1 MTKTFLL
8 INGTSLQISF
18 RFVCVR
24 SHIQPWG
31 LAMDIPCE
39 LPRIKN
45 CSRSKTLVGQ
55 FLHRYAMKNIQV
67 LATSIQMVVQDCTE
81 AEENTDARDKFFMCV
96 SKFAVPDWYPY
107 IFPTFAVFPTHSPAS
122 PLIASLS
129 SSPFSLAFY
138 SFRFPLHV
146 FLLCFSFRLSLSLA
160 HASSRF
166 LSLDFFLR
174 QKRVL
179 KHMRCKHFLRRNKF
193 KFFWLSFSQGS
204 CPGIRSK

>member
-1 MTKTFLL
+1 MWQAFELQVATGGAWKNIFATSGNNLDVTKYLGPAVVASVLRIRMTKAFLL

-45 CSRSKTLVGQ
+45 CRRLKTLVGP
-55 FLHRYAMKNIQV
+55 FPHRYAMKNIQV

-96 SKFAVPDWYPY
+96 SKFAVPD
-107 IFPTFAVFPTHSPAS
+107 
-122 PLIASLS
+122 
-129 SSPFSLAFY
+129 
-138 SFRFPLHV
+138 
-146 FLLCFSFRLSLSLA
+146 
-160 HASSRF
+160 
-166 LSLDFFLR
+166 
-174 QKRVL
+174 
-179 KHMRCKHFLRRNKF
+179 
-193 KFFWLSFSQGS
+193 
-204 CPGIRSK
+204 